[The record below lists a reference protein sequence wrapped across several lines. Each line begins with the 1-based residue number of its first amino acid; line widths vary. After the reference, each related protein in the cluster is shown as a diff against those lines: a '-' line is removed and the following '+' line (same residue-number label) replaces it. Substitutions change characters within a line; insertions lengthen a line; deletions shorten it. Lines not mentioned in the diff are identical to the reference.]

1 MGDPDPDPPSRYLTR
16 TETGG
21 GNQEMLLL
29 MIVAG
34 WIALSI
40 PIALVVGLAIRRGQ
54 RAIPAHVVEL
64 AGRESTRLDVL
75 TRKV

>member
-1 MGDPDPDPPSRYLTR
+1 
-16 TETGG
+16 
-21 GNQEMLLL
+21 MLLL

-40 PIALVVGLAIRRGQ
+40 PIALVVGLAIRGGQ

-64 AGRESTRLDVL
+64 AGREATRLDVL
-75 TRKV
+75 TPKV

>member
-1 MGDPDPDPPSRYLTR
+1 
-16 TETGG
+16 
-21 GNQEMLLL
+21 MLLL

-54 RAIPAHVVEL
+54 RAIPAHVFEL
-64 AGRESTRLDVL
+64 SGREATHLDVL
-75 TRKV
+75 TRRV

>member
-1 MGDPDPDPPSRYLTR
+1 
-16 TETGG
+16 
-21 GNQEMLLL
+21 MLLL

-34 WIALSI
+34 WIALSF

-64 AGRESTRLDVL
+64 AGREATRLDVL